1 MIIACPVCATRF
13 TIDPQLLGV
22 KGRTVRCVRCK
33 HPWHAQAMLI
43 TMPGD
48 EVAEPD
54 APMIDGVD
62 EPTPPDAPSAT
73 TTTSPVERH
82 DGLKA
87 TAMHDAIT
95 FADPEFDNARK
106 RRRNALIAA
115 LIAAFL
121 LAAPVFVW
129 RLMALEMWRED
140 SQKSIALD
148 GTPAIRLYQ
157 EEGRNIL
164 RIEGAI
170 INNEGVRRPVP
181 KLAAQGL
188 NARGDTVK
196 EWMIPL
202 SAEQLEPGQ
211 RLSFSFTTPYSEQG
225 IVDIAF
231 HFR

>member
-1 MIIACPVCATRF
+1 M
-13 TIDPQLLGV
+13 
-22 KGRTVRCVRCK
+22 VRCARCK

-48 EVAEPD
+48 EVAAPD
-54 APMIDGVD
+54 VPVIDGVD
-62 EPTPPDAPSAT
+62 APASSDTPSTST
-73 TTTSPVERH
+73 TTAPVERH

-87 TAMHDAIT
+87 TAMHEAVT
-95 FADPEFDNARK
+95 FADPEFDNAKK

-115 LIAAFL
+115 LVAAFL
-121 LAAPVFVW
+121 FAAPFFVW
-129 RLMALEMWRED
+129 RLMALEMWQGD
-140 SQKSIALD
+140 VQKVIALD

-164 RIEGAI
+164 KIEGAL
-170 INNEGVRRPVP
+170 INNDKVQQPVP
-181 KLAAQGL
+181 KLVAQGL
-188 NARGDTVK
+188 SAKGDPVK

-231 HFR
+231 HFK